1 MKRKFLTNT
10 YLKGVDKYILTQFE
24 NDVLDCFCVIKKIN
38 SIDKPYIS
46 THTGKNVC
54 LLDEGYYILEYLP
67 KNSHYGVRVF
77 LDRDKNVLSYY
88 IDIID
93 SIGID
98 YEKGLYY
105 DDLYL
110 DITIDMV
117 NGEMVKVWDEDEL
130 QKALDENDITKEQYD
145 MAYKMLKELLDQIA
159 KGKNMIVNNE
169 HKEFIERNFI

>member
-10 YLKGVDKYILTQFE
+10 YLKGVDKYTLTQFE
-24 NDVLDCFCVIKKIN
+24 DESLDCFCVIKKIN

-67 KNSHYGVRVF
+67 KNSNYGVRVF
-77 LDRDKNVLSYY
+77 LDKNKNVLSYY

-110 DITIDMV
+110 DITIDIV
-117 NGEMVKVWDEDEL
+117 NGELVKVWDEDEL
-130 QKALDENDITKEQYD
+130 QKALEEDDITKEQYD
-145 MAYKMLKELLDQIA
+145 MAYKMLKELLNQIA
-159 KGKNMIVNNE
+159 KGENSIINNT

>member
-24 NDVLDCFCVIKKIN
+24 NDVLDCFCVIKKVN

-77 LDRDKNVLSYY
+77 LDGDKNVLSYY

-117 NGEMVKVWDEDEL
+117 NGEIVKVWDEDEL

-159 KGKNMIVNNE
+159 KGQNMIVNNE